1 MSGERKSIRRSLLLM
16 VTLPTVILT
25 VFVLSIGVL
34 LFYHFYSQ
42 SIRDELA
49 STTTMMVDCLD
60 LTVRG
65 DYQYENGILLKG
77 NMNITDST
85 MLYKVKEKSGIDT
98 TIFWGGTRI
107 LTTVEDQYG
116 VSAAGTSAEK
126 KVTDVVLGEGKDYYA
141 DHVDVDG
148 TEYIGYYKALEND
161 GNKPVGM
168 VFAGK
173 KLTLVYQKILRT
185 LLGFVLFSLVAV
197 LVAMLCTRQYSS
209 GVIRDINTIN
219 HFLQT
224 ISEGTL
230 GETLDERIR
239 NRKDEL
245 GDIGIYADKMRTNL
259 QKLVEMDALTALYNR
274 RSGNQMLE
282 VLVGQR
288 AEYTAVMCDIDFFK
302 KVNDTYGHA
311 AGDRV
316 LTTISAQIRE
326 NVGED
331 GFASRWGGEEF
342 LVIYCMN
349 LEETRKR
356 IDKLQQAIR
365 NLQVCYGD
373 QTIRVTMTFG
383 MGQSAPGES
392 YEKVIKRADEKLYV
406 GKNGGRDQIVM

>member
-1 MSGERKSIRRSLLLM
+1 MSGERKGIRRSLLLM

-148 TEYIGYYKALEND
+148 TKYIGYYKALEND
-161 GNKPVGM
+161 GNKPVEWYLP
-168 VFAGK
+168 A
-173 KLTLVYQKILRT
+173 
-185 LLGFVLFSLVAV
+185 
-197 LVAMLCTRQYSS
+197 
-209 GVIRDINTIN
+209 
-219 HFLQT
+219 
-224 ISEGTL
+224 
-230 GETLDERIR
+230 
-239 NRKDEL
+239 
-245 GDIGIYADKMRTNL
+245 
-259 QKLVEMDALTALYNR
+259 
-274 RSGNQMLE
+274 RS
-282 VLVGQR
+282 
-288 AEYTAVMCDIDFFK
+288 
-302 KVNDTYGHA
+302 
-311 AGDRV
+311 
-316 LTTISAQIRE
+316 
-326 NVGED
+326 
-331 GFASRWGGEEF
+331 
-342 LVIYCMN
+342 
-349 LEETRKR
+349 
-356 IDKLQQAIR
+356 
-365 NLQVCYGD
+365 
-373 QTIRVTMTFG
+373 
-383 MGQSAPGES
+383 
-392 YEKVIKRADEKLYV
+392 
-406 GKNGGRDQIVM
+406 

>member
-1 MSGERKSIRRSLLLM
+1 
-16 VTLPTVILT
+16 
-25 VFVLSIGVL
+25 
-34 LFYHFYSQ
+34 
-42 SIRDELA
+42 
-49 STTTMMVDCLD
+49 
-60 LTVRG
+60 
-65 DYQYENGILLKG
+65 
-77 NMNITDST
+77 
-85 MLYKVKEKSGIDT
+85 
-98 TIFWGGTRI
+98 
-107 LTTVEDQYG
+107 
-116 VSAAGTSAEK
+116 
-126 KVTDVVLGEGKDYYA
+126 
-141 DHVDVDG
+141 
-148 TEYIGYYKALEND
+148 
-161 GNKPVGM
+161 M

-197 LVAMLCTRQYSS
+197 LVATLCTRQYSS

-365 NLQVCYGD
+365 DLQVRYGD

-383 MGQSAPGES
+383 MGQSDPGES